1 MLEIQIIQFVF
12 QIQKQ
17 GIIEIEQIQQKIQVI
32 VPQVVRL
39 LPHFPQVP
47 SAHQIE

>member
-1 MLEIQIIQFVF
+1 MIIIKSVF

-17 GIIEIEQIQQKIQVI
+17 GIIEIEQIQQEIQVI
-32 VPQVVRL
+32 VPQAVRL

-47 SAHQIE
+47 PLHPIE